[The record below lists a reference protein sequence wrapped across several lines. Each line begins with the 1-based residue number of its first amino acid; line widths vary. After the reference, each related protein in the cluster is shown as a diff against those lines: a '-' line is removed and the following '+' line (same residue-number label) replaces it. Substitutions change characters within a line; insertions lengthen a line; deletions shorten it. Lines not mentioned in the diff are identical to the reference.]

1 MSEIKDQKTDS
12 NRKSLTLQES
22 SKSSGEKQNNSNSSE
37 EIQEVIHKR
46 VEGTPFSIVSMKKE
60 EWVIVTGAYRVTP
73 KTYRTEEE
81 AIKDIERKEW
91 HLIVGLASAIVH
103 VRTTSD
109 EITRASI

>member
-1 MSEIKDQKTDS
+1 MSKVKDQKTDS

-46 VEGTPFSIVSMKKE
+46 VEGTPFSVVSVKKG
-60 EWVIVTGAYRVTP
+60 EWAIVTGAYKVTP
-73 KTYRTEEE
+73 KMYETETE
-81 AIKDIERKEW
+81 ALKDIQEKEW

>member
-1 MSEIKDQKTDS
+1 MNKLKDQQTDTTK
-12 NRKSLTLQES
+12 KSLTPLGS
-22 SKSSGEKQNNSNSSE
+22 SKSSEEKQYNKNSSE
-37 EIQEVIHKR
+37 EIQEVIHKK
-46 VEGTPFSIVSMKKE
+46 VEGTPFSVVSMKKG

-73 KTYRTEEE
+73 KMYKTETE
-81 AIKDIERKEW
+81 ALKDIQKKEW

>member
-1 MSEIKDQKTDS
+1 MSKIKDQKTDS

-46 VEGTPFSIVSMKKE
+46 VEGTPFSVVSMKKE

-73 KTYRTEEE
+73 KTYKTEEE

>member
-1 MSEIKDQKTDS
+1 MSKIKDQQTDS
-12 NRKSLTLQES
+12 NRKSLTPLES
-22 SKSSGEKQNNSNSSE
+22 SKSSGEKQSNRNSSE

-46 VEGTPFSIVSMKKE
+46 VDGTPFSIVSMKKE
-60 EWVIVTGAYRVTP
+60 EWIITTGAYRVTP